1 MTPVFELNDLHVSLQ
16 SRHQE
21 IELVRGVSF
30 AVAPGEC
37 LGILGESGS
46 GKSMSMKAAMGL
58 LDHSFHVK
66 GSAQFQGEEL
76 LGKSAEEL
84 RRLRGG
90 KVGIIL
96 QNPMTCFDPLYRI
109 GQQIAE
115 TFSAHNNWTAEE
127 IHIRSLE
134 LLEKMRIRNP
144 EEVLEKYPHQLSG
157 GMLQRIMIGIATAMK
172 PALLIADEP
181 TTAIDAI
188 TQYEILNELLHIKE
202 NHNTAMI
209 FISHDLNAISRVAD
223 RIVVLN
229 HGAVVDRG
237 DFRHILHHAQDPY
250 TKLLVEKRAD
260 VMRRYTAVLNGKK
273 EAPMLEL
280 KNINVSFRSERQDKI
295 FGHTRQQ
302 VLFDVSLAVKEGTCL
317 GILGESG
324 SGKSTMGR
332 VLCGLLKPDSGEAVL
347 DGVSVYASRAGRR
360 NLQNKLSIVFQDYT
374 TSANPRFRIRDIIGE
389 GLTVQERREGKKL
402 DRKAETSRLLELVGL
417 PADFADRFPHELS
430 GGQLQRVCIARAVA
444 CKPEIILFDE
454 AISSLDAHT
463 QVQVMDLLRELKDRL
478 GLTYIFITHDLTSI
492 TYLCDDVLFL
502 YQGRVTE
509 NLPVERIRETKD
521 EYARKLLGSIVV
533 FDTEESA

>member
-1 MTPVFELNDLHVSLQ
+1 MNPVFELNDLHVSLQ
-16 SRHQE
+16 SHHKE
-21 IELVRGVSF
+21 VELVRGVSF

-127 IHIRSLE
+127 IRARSLE
-134 LLEKMRIRNP
+134 L
-144 EEVLEKYPHQLSG
+144 LEKYPHQLSG

-172 PALLIADEP
+172 PSLLIADEP

-273 EAPMLEL
+273 EA
-280 KNINVSFRSERQDKI
+280 
-295 FGHTRQQ
+295 
-302 VLFDVSLAVKEGTCL
+302 
-317 GILGESG
+317 
-324 SGKSTMGR
+324 
-332 VLCGLLKPDSGEAVL
+332 
-347 DGVSVYASRAGRR
+347 
-360 NLQNKLSIVFQDYT
+360 
-374 TSANPRFRIRDIIGE
+374 
-389 GLTVQERREGKKL
+389 
-402 DRKAETSRLLELVGL
+402 
-417 PADFADRFPHELS
+417 
-430 GGQLQRVCIARAVA
+430 
-444 CKPEIILFDE
+444 
-454 AISSLDAHT
+454 AH
-463 QVQVMDLLRELKDRL
+463 V
-478 GLTYIFITHDLTSI
+478 
-492 TYLCDDVLFL
+492 
-502 YQGRVTE
+502 
-509 NLPVERIRETKD
+509 
-521 EYARKLLGSIVV
+521 
-533 FDTEESA
+533 

>member
-1 MTPVFELNDLHVSLQ
+1 MNPVFELNDLHVSLQ
-16 SRHQE
+16 SHHKE

-127 IHIRSLE
+127 IRARSLE
-134 LLEKMRIRNP
+134 L
-144 EEVLEKYPHQLSG
+144 LEKYPHQLSG

-273 EAPMLEL
+273 EA
-280 KNINVSFRSERQDKI
+280 
-295 FGHTRQQ
+295 
-302 VLFDVSLAVKEGTCL
+302 
-317 GILGESG
+317 
-324 SGKSTMGR
+324 
-332 VLCGLLKPDSGEAVL
+332 
-347 DGVSVYASRAGRR
+347 
-360 NLQNKLSIVFQDYT
+360 
-374 TSANPRFRIRDIIGE
+374 
-389 GLTVQERREGKKL
+389 
-402 DRKAETSRLLELVGL
+402 
-417 PADFADRFPHELS
+417 
-430 GGQLQRVCIARAVA
+430 
-444 CKPEIILFDE
+444 
-454 AISSLDAHT
+454 AH
-463 QVQVMDLLRELKDRL
+463 
-478 GLTYIFITHDLTSI
+478 
-492 TYLCDDVLFL
+492 
-502 YQGRVTE
+502 
-509 NLPVERIRETKD
+509 
-521 EYARKLLGSIVV
+521 A
-533 FDTEESA
+533 